1 MKQDKVFIEKYSFLF
16 FLVIISISIIFR
28 LYHAGQKKIYHVDE
42 LNSYQYVNTTFGDKE
57 QDQKFKEK
65 WITGSDYIDYYFTI
79 KKENIKKDIKFL
91 LRNTKDSDHPNLY
104 YIALRLAL
112 SKGIRGVHGLFKYYG
127 IGLNIFFYSIGAFFL
142 YLLYMNIYKNKNYA
156 LLAVFLYSISLGAI
170 SNSLFIRMYELLSTL
185 IIITT
190 FLVFRIIDKNKPT
203 FFDFCLLSL
212 TFTTGYLT
220 HYHYTV
226 FLIFLTF
233 AILYHYMERRQL
245 KYFLYYCITTVQG
258 FITAQAI
265 YPLFIRN
272 IFIRNIKANGAKE
285 VYSKINITD
294 LINHIIRKIVR
305 KMEITYELI
314 THNINYFLILIILS
328 ILLLCIYHLIK
339 RNKKLIN
346 LKELYLFLV
355 SCSYSIFIIY
365 ISPYETVRY
374 LFGVLA
380 LLIVIPIIF
389 IRLLPLKSLKYLM
402 VMVLCALYI
411 YYNFN
416 SLCIKKAHMG
426 QFTNPPTERN
436 IDRLLFRNKPTKP
449 VYLFSS
455 KKWMRSQVIAYFK
468 EDQKYKLITDKE
480 PIIDFNETRSKG
492 LFWIIEEDNR
502 EKILKEQ
509 IKNSNWFIKNEVCYG
524 YYKILYIKKL

>member
-16 FLVIISISIIFR
+16 FLLIISISISFR

-42 LNSYQYVNTTFGDKE
+42 LISYQCVNTTFRDKE

-79 KKENIKKDIKFL
+79 KKENLKKDIKIL
-91 LRNTKDSDHPNLY
+91 LRNTKDSEHPNLY

-112 SKGIRGVHGLFKYYG
+112 FKGIRGVHGLFKYYG
-127 IGLNIFFYSIGAFFL
+127 IGLNIFFYSIGTFFL
-142 YLLYMNIYKNKNYA
+142 YLLYINIYKNKNYA

-170 SNSLFIRMYELLSTL
+170 SNSLFIRMYEFLSTL
-185 IIITT
+185 TIITT
-190 FLVFRIIDKNKPT
+190 FLVFTIIDKNKPT

-220 HYHYTV
+220 HYYYT
-226 FLIFLTF
+226 IFLMFLAF

-245 KYFLYYCITTVQG
+245 KYFLYYCITAIQG

-265 YPLFIRN
+265 YPLFMRN
-272 IFIRNIKANGAKE
+272 MFIKNIKADGAKE
-285 VYSKINITD
+285 VYSKINITN
-294 LINHIIRKIVR
+294 LINHIVR
-305 KMEITYELI
+305 KMEVTYELI
-314 THNINYFLILIILS
+314 THNIIYFLLLIILS
-328 ILLLCIYHLIK
+328 TLFLIIYHLIK

-346 LKELYLFLV
+346 LKELYLFIV
-355 SCSYSIFIIY
+355 SCSFSIFIIY

-402 VMVLCALYI
+402 VLVLCTLYI

-426 QFTNPPTERN
+426 PFVNPPTEKN
-436 IDRLLFRNKPTKP
+436 IDRLLFRNNPTKP

-455 KKWMRSQVIAYFK
+455 KKWMRGQVIAYFK

-480 PIIDFNETRSKG
+480 PIIDFNETGSKE

-509 IKNSNWFIKNEVCYG
+509 IKNSNWFIKNEVRYG
-524 YYKILYIKKL
+524 FYKILLIKNK